1 MKKYI
6 KLKNKKCLKIVKN
19 SITLIFSTILFIIF
33 TYLINYIFQLFILK
47 RDFPYFFDIT
57 HVRVE
62 GTSMLP
68 TIKSNS
74 LLLVIKTNDLKVNDI
89 VCFRDECGC
98 FVVHRIVEIE
108 NETIIT
114 KGDNNADSD
123 NPINLDAVLGKVLFV
138 K

>member
-1 MKKYI
+1 
-6 KLKNKKCLKIVKN
+6 
-19 SITLIFSTILFIIF
+19 
-33 TYLINYIFQLFILK
+33 
-47 RDFPYFFDIT
+47 
-57 HVRVE
+57 
-62 GTSMLP
+62 MLP
-68 TIKSNS
+68 TINSNS
-74 LLLVIKTNDLKVNDI
+74 LLLVIKTNDLKVKDI
-89 VCFRDECGC
+89 ICFRDECGC